1 MFCILGY
8 PELNSIEQIIGPIQL
23 ARSVNFVST
32 SFHLYWHGLHS
43 SYYYMLGSY
52 QNKNPVI
59 YGNRPD

>member
-43 SYYYMLGSY
+43 SYYYITTP
-52 QNKNPVI
+52 QTQ
-59 YGNRPD
+59 